1 MSISH
6 FRESLHKISI
16 DSPDIFWVETAI
28 VIVQAEPFFSKHGLT
43 YCTMLLVPDNNEII
57 RIRNIPLEY
66 IDSFTPTE
74 RLRRWSVVTNVPL
87 RRTAHFKG
95 VEKDLRIETFALDTV
110 AIKNDA
116 SAFKVVMKNPYKPQY
131 QYKPQKRYNVREL
144 AEKTADAFGCSVKKS
159 AKDELIKLVVD
170 DIGTLQSEG
179 RSLGVLSPD
188 KVELIA
194 KSLNASEIKERE
206 KLALKSRYFQSMIL
220 RVELSKNGKKLTS
233 EPDKNPKFNPGSKM
247 IVTAK
252 FKVIDWGAV
261 MAEKRYFKK
270 AHGINIKLI
279 EKSPQDIAKIYLEI
293 SKIDKKLLKA
303 DIERELYNFC
313 HLDKYVPENED
324 KLLIM
329 GANQKRYAVWYAN
342 SFI

>member
-1 MSISH
+1 MSIDY
-6 FRESLHKISI
+6 FRESLYKIDI
-16 DSPDIFWVETAI
+16 EDPDLFWVETAI

-66 IDSFTPTE
+66 IDSYSPRE
-74 RLRRWSVVTNVPL
+74 RLRRWSVVTDVPL
-87 RRTAHFKG
+87 RRTAHFQG
-95 VEKDLRIETFALDTV
+95 VEKDSRVETFALDTV
-110 AIKNDA
+110 AIGNHT
-116 SAFKVVMKNPYKPQY
+116 SAFKVAMRNPYKPQY
-131 QYKPQKRYNVREL
+131 KYKPQKQYGAVEL
-144 AEKTADAFGCSVKKS
+144 AEKTATAFGGSVKKS
-159 AKDELIKLVVD
+159 VKDELKKLVVD
-170 DIGTLQSEG
+170 DIGCLQSEG

-194 KSLNASEIKERE
+194 KSLNASEIKERDR
-206 KLALKSRYFQSMIL
+206 LALESRYFQSMIL
-220 RVELSKNGKKLTS
+220 RVELSKNGEKLTS
-233 EPDKNPKFNPGSKM
+233 EPDKNPKFKPGSKM

-261 MAEKRYFKK
+261 MAETKYFKST
-270 AHGINIKLI
+270 HNINIKLI
-279 EKSPQDIAKIYLEI
+279 EKSPQDIARIYSEI
-293 SKIDKKLLKA
+293 SKIDKKRLKA
-303 DIERELYNFC
+303 DLERELYNFC